1 MSVELTGKLI
11 KLLPLQTGTGR
22 NGTWSKQEFII
33 ETSDQYPKK
42 ICISVWGDKNNML
55 HQIDLNSMIQV
66 KVNIES
72 REFNEKWYT
81 DLRAWKIEPIQNEYA
96 DTPSQEYEQDAP
108 FPYSDNASEINTF
121 QDEGEDLEVLP
132 F

>member
-11 KLLPLQTGTGR
+11 KLLPLQSGTGR
-22 NGTWSKQEFII
+22 NGAWSRQEFII

-42 ICISVWGDKNNML
+42 ICISAWGDKSNML
-55 HQIDLNSMIQV
+55 HQIDLNSTIKV
-66 KVNIES
+66 RVNIES

-81 DLRAWKIEPIQNEYA
+81 DLRAWKIEPMQNEYA
-96 DTPSQEYEQDAP
+96 DMPSPEYGQDAP
-108 FPYSDNASEINTF
+108 SSYSDNTSEISTF
-121 QDEGEDLEVLP
+121 QDEGDDLEALP